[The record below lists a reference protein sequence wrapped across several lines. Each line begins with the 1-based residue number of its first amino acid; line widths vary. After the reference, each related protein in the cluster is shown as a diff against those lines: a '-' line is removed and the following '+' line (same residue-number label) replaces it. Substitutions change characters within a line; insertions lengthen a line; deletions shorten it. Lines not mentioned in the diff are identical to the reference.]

1 MPFFDIF
8 STSFLF
14 SIAII
19 IILIGAIFAY
29 VSYRIG
35 EQDHKLNSMIGL
47 ISAMAED
54 SRYLTNKIH
63 IMQQQLSGQEL
74 PVVDKIEYASQL
86 MGGAQNELIN
96 VSDDED
102 DEDDSDC
109 EEDEDEYEDDENE
122 DNESEDDESEDED
135 EDEDEEEE
143 QTYKTINL
151 SEELD
156 LNIKIPYE
164 EIDEDDKSYT
174 IANNLVFDSTKDLA
188 EFENTLEETDIQ
200 LYHETKETDNNNDF
214 LNNISIKELGTGNVQ
229 LEEMDDVHLH
239 KTEYKKMSLNKLRE
253 LVVNK
258 GLVVDSSKLKKNE
271 LLKLLGDE

>member
-63 IMQQQLSGQEL
+63 IIQQQLSGQEL
-74 PVVDKIEYASQL
+74 PVDDKIEYASQL

-102 DEDDSDC
+102 DSDC
-109 EEDEDEYEDDENE
+109 EEDEDEYEDDEDDENEDESE
-122 DNESEDDESEDED
+122 DNESEDDEN
-135 EDEDEEEE
+135 EDEEEE

-200 LYHETKETDNNNDF
+200 LSHETKETDDNNDF
-214 LNNISIKELGTGNVQ
+214 LNNISIKELGTGNVH

>member
-63 IMQQQLSGQEL
+63 IIQQQLSGQEL
-74 PVVDKIEYASQL
+74 PVDDKIEYASQL

-102 DEDDSDC
+102 DSDC
-109 EEDEDEYEDDENE
+109 EEDEDEYEDDEDDENEDESE
-122 DNESEDDESEDED
+122 DNESEDDEN
-135 EDEDEEEE
+135 EDEEEE

-174 IANNLVFDSTKDLA
+174 IANNLA

-200 LYHETKETDNNNDF
+200 LSHETKETDDNNDF
-214 LNNISIKELGTGNVQ
+214 LNNISIKELGTGNVH

>member
-63 IMQQQLSGQEL
+63 LMQQQLSGQEL

-102 DEDDSDC
+102 DSDC
-109 EEDEDEYEDDENE
+109 EEDEYEDDEDDENE
-122 DNESEDDESEDED
+122 DNESEDDESED

-200 LYHETKETDNNNDF
+200 LSHETKETDDNNDF
-214 LNNISIKELGTGNVQ
+214 LNNISIKELGTGNVH

-239 KTEYKKMSLNKLRE
+239 KTEHKKMPLNKLRE

-258 GLVVDSSKLKKNE
+258 GIVVDSSKLKKNE

>member
-19 IILIGAIFAY
+19 IILIGSIFAY

-35 EQDHKLNSMIGL
+35 EQDHKLHSMIGL
-47 ISAMAED
+47 VSVMAEE
-54 SRYLTNKIH
+54 SQYLKNKINTIQKH
-63 IMQQQLSGQEL
+63 LSEHEL
-74 PVVDKIEYASQL
+74 PLPVDDKIEYSSKL
-86 MGGAQNELIN
+86 MGGDQNELIN
-96 VSDDED
+96 VSDDEED
-102 DEDDSDC
+102 VDKDEDDYD
-109 EEDEDEYEDDENE
+109 DDDDEC
-122 DNESEDDESEDED
+122 DD
-135 EDEDEEEE
+135 DEEECDE
-143 QTYKTINL
+143 EECDEEDKDEHEEEKEYKTIKL
-151 SEELD
+151 SMM
-156 LNIKIPYE
+156 PYKE
-164 EIDEDDKSYT
+164 TDEDDKSYN

-200 LYHETKETDNNNDF
+200 LSHETKESDNNNDF
-214 LNNISIKELGTGNVQ
+214 LNNISINELDTGNIH
-229 LEEMDDVHLH
+229 LEEMDGVHLH

>member
-19 IILIGAIFAY
+19 LILIGAIFAY

-63 IMQQQLSGQEL
+63 LIQQQLSGQEL

-109 EEDEDEYEDDENE
+109 EEDEDDYEDDDE
-122 DNESEDDESEDED
+122 DEDESEDESEDED
-135 EDEDEEEE
+135 KEE

-156 LNIKIPYE
+156 LDIKIPYE

-200 LYHETKETDNNNDF
+200 LSHETKETDNNNNF
-214 LNNISIKELGTGNVQ
+214 LNNISIKELGTGNVH
-229 LEEMDDVHLH
+229 LEEMDDVHLQ
-239 KTEYKKMSLNKLRE
+239 KSEYKKMALNKLRE

>member
-86 MGGAQNELIN
+86 MGGTQNELIN

-102 DEDDSDC
+102 DSDC
-109 EEDEDEYEDDENE
+109 EEDEDDYEDDDE
-122 DNESEDDESEDED
+122 DGSEDESEDED
-135 EDEDEEEE
+135 EDEDEDKEE
-143 QTYKTINL
+143 QAYKTINL

-156 LNIKIPYE
+156 LDIKIPYE

-214 LNNISIKELGTGNVQ
+214 LNNISIKELGTGNVH

-239 KTEYKKMSLNKLRE
+239 KTEHKKMPLNKLRE

>member
-86 MGGAQNELIN
+86 MGGAQNELIT
-96 VSDDED
+96 VSDDEY
-102 DEDDSDC
+102 
-109 EEDEDEYEDDENE
+109 EDEYEDDEY
-122 DNESEDDESEDED
+122 EDDEEDDDDD

-143 QTYKTINL
+143 EQAYKTINL

-156 LNIKIPYE
+156 LDIKIPYE
-164 EIDEDDKSYT
+164 EIDEDDKSYN

-200 LYHETKETDNNNDF
+200 LSHETKETDDNNDF
-214 LNNISIKELGTGNVQ
+214 LNNISIKELGTGNVY
-229 LEEMDDVHLH
+229 LEEMGDVHLH
-239 KTEYKKMSLNKLRE
+239 KTEYKKMSLSKLRE
-253 LVVNK
+253 LR
-258 GLVVDSSKLKKNE
+258 LNE
-271 LLKLLGDE
+271 T

>member
-54 SRYLTNKIH
+54 SRNLTNKIH
-63 IMQQQLSGQEL
+63 LMQQQLSGQEL
-74 PVVDKIEYASQL
+74 PVVDKIQYASQL

-102 DEDDSDC
+102 DDEDEDDIDC
-109 EEDEDEYEDDENE
+109 EEDEYEDDE
-122 DNESEDDESEDED
+122 
-135 EDEDEEEE
+135 DEDEEDDENEDEEE
-143 QTYKTINL
+143 QAYKTINL

-156 LNIKIPYE
+156 LDVKIPYE
-164 EIDEDDKSYT
+164 EIDEDDKSYN

-200 LYHETKETDNNNDF
+200 LSHETKETDDNNNF
-214 LNNISIKELGTGNVQ
+214 LNNISIKELGTGNVH
-229 LEEMDDVHLH
+229 LEEMDDVHLQ
-239 KTEYKKMSLNKLRE
+239 KSEYKKMALNKLRE

>member
-54 SRYLTNKIH
+54 SRNLTNKIH
-63 IMQQQLSGQEL
+63 LMQQQLSGQEL
-74 PVVDKIEYASQL
+74 PVVDKIQYASQL

-102 DEDDSDC
+102 DDEDEDDIDC
-109 EEDEDEYEDDENE
+109 EEDEYEDDE
-122 DNESEDDESEDED
+122 
-135 EDEDEEEE
+135 DEDEEDDENEDEEE
-143 QTYKTINL
+143 QAYKTINL

-156 LNIKIPYE
+156 LDVKIPYE

-200 LYHETKETDNNNDF
+200 LSHETKETDNNNNF
-214 LNNISIKELGTGNVQ
+214 LNNISIKELGTGNVH
-229 LEEMDDVHLH
+229 LEEMDDVHLQ
-239 KTEYKKMSLNKLRE
+239 KSEYKKIALNKLRE